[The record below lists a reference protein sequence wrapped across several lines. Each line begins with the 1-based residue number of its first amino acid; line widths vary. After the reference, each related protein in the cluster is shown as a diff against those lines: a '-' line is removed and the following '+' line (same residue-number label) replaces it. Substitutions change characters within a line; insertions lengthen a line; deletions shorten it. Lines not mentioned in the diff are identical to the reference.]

1 MLGGGGKLRT
11 SVVEGSFYP
20 YEALLYT
27 MLHELVHMEIGPHN
41 AKFYKML
48 DELRDECEKLI
59 REGKRKKA
67 WGRM

>member
-1 MLGGGGKLRT
+1 
-11 SVVEGSFYP
+11 
-20 YEALLYT
+20 

-59 REGKRKKA
+59 REGMDKTGLNVTRDHVWLYA
-67 WGRM
+67 RV